1 MAMKYAN
8 QVNKIDNTQKWF
20 HLIYVVIFTLT
31 LHKNHKI
38 RENVDLSGRQK
49 LQGIAQILPVC
60 T

>member
-1 MAMKYAN
+1 MPTKLTRQINSEMVPSN
-8 QVNKIDNTQKWF
+8 I
-20 HLIYVVIFTLT
+20 VIFTLT

-38 RENVDLSGRQK
+38 REKVVLSGRQR